1 MANLK
6 DVAKQAGLSVNTVSR
21 VLNNR
26 GYISEK
32 TKEKVYRVM
41 KEMNY
46 QPNEMARA
54 LFRKKSNMIGLIIPT
69 ISHPFFA
76 ELTSYLE
83 YYADLKGYK
92 LLLCN
97 SNRDVQKEVEYIG
110 MLQKNQADAIIMG
123 SAVLD
128 VQHYLHLDLPVVS
141 FDRVISEDIPVVTSD
156 NLEGGR
162 LAARLLI
169 SKGCHHPV
177 HIYRGIDGP
186 QHNFMLASLRRQG
199 YEEEIKRAGLA
210 PLQLQLEVTGG
221 SYTGGDTAIAAY
233 LQEHPEIDGVFASSD
248 VIAAEAIHACNLLGK
263 EIPSEVRIIG
273 YDDVQLASQI
283 SPRLSTVR
291 QPVQEMSE
299 AIIEQAVQQIE
310 GQTVPKVNTFPVTLV
325 ERGTT

>member
-1 MANLK
+1 MPNLR

-97 SNRDVQKEVEYIG
+97 SNRNVAKEVEYIE
-110 MLQKNQADAIIMG
+110 MLKKNQVDAIIMG

-128 VQHYLHLDLPVVS
+128 VQHYLNLDLPIVS
-141 FDRVISEDIPVVTSD
+141 FDRIISEEIPVVTSN

-169 SKGCHHPV
+169 GKGCLHPV
-177 HIYRGIDGP
+177 YIYRGIDGP
-186 QHNFMLASLRRQG
+186 QHHLMLAGQRREG
-199 YEEEIKRAGLA
+199 YEAEMERAGLQ
-210 PLQLQLEVTGG
+210 PLHLQLDAEGG
-221 SYTGGDTAIAAY
+221 NYAGSNADITAY

-248 VIAAEAIHACNLLGK
+248 VIAADVIHACNLLNK
-263 EIPSEVRIIG
+263 NIPSQVRIVG
-273 YDDVQLASQI
+273 YDDVQIASLI

-299 AIIEQAVQQIE
+299 AIIKLAVQQIE
-310 GQTVPKVNTFPVTLV
+310 GEAVTMVNTFPVTMV

>member
-26 GYISEK
+26 GYISDK

-54 LFRKKSNMIGLIIPT
+54 LFRKKSNMIGLIIPA

-76 ELTSYLE
+76 ELTAYLE

-97 SNRDVQKEVEYIG
+97 SNRNVSKEVDYIE
-110 MLQKNQADAIIMG
+110 MLKKNQVDAIIMG

-128 VQHYLHLDLPVVS
+128 VQHYLHLDLPIVS

-162 LAARLLI
+162 LAARLLTGQ
-169 SKGCHHPV
+169 GCRHTV
-177 HIYRGIDGP
+177 YIQRGIDGP
-186 QHNFMLASLRRQG
+186 QHHFMLAGLRRQG
-199 YEEEIKRAGLA
+199 YEEELKSAGLA
-210 PLQLQLEVTGG
+210 PLYLQLEVNEG

-248 VIAAEAIHACNLLGK
+248 VIAAEVIHACNLLGK
-263 EIPSEVRIIG
+263 EIPSAMRIVG
-273 YDDVQLASQI
+273 YDDVQLASMI

-291 QPVQEMSE
+291 QPIQEMSE
-299 AIIEQAVQQIE
+299 AIMELAVRQIE
-310 GQTVPKVNTFPVTLV
+310 GQAVAMVNTFPVTAV